1 MMPPPVLTASSPAQ
15 FHSKIVL
22 TRERDSAS
30 FKIIS
35 ANLPPTATLTLQWQS
50 MRAPISSP
58 SANFAPSRA
67 EPRPK
72 SGDLVDNWEL
82 LLNDD
87 AEKSFPDPRC
97 ATRGWAQDTAH
108 AWSGKQSLVPQPNA
122 WLICG
127 PFDLTY
133 ARDLLTQFTLLN
145 AIDFGVGISTDGEN
159 FSVLKWQTAIPAWSR
174 FDVWANGWSG
184 QPKVWV
190 AFVASP
196 NTWLD
201 DVRVWR
207 YNTPAAVCGNRD
219 AGKKGVHLPSHEIV
233 NGAWY
238 PIIRAGDVQALRGL
252 IAANAN
258 WVRLGFRQPDPHSP
272 YSLEQEYDR
281 MIDSL
286 CAAGISVLGLLNQET
301 LVRPIENS
309 PAYRREF
316 TENVWWYAT
325 HFKDRV
331 TFWELWNE
339 PNLPNLRIEP
349 RDYAALLVDSYR
361 FLGAAHLNAKLV
373 FGGLGSGWHDSNE
386 YLTQVYSSLN
396 ADHGGSRPFDIFA
409 LHLYFSDKHPLD
421 PAIYLRAPDQLD
433 ATKGDRTIVDKFA
446 RTMRQFG
453 DVNRRI
459 WVTEIGWNSA
469 KNERGAPPLAIEQAT
484 QAQYLKSSFD
494 ILSADAPTIDKIFWY
509 QYHDVIGADG
519 VPGFWGLFGTDKQTP
534 KPSFCAF
541 AAYPIAC
548 P

>member
-1 MMPPPVLTASSPAQ
+1 M
-15 FHSKIVL
+15 
-22 TRERDSAS
+22 TRERDAPA

-35 ANLPPTATLTLQWQS
+35 ANLPPTITLTGQLQT
-50 MRAPISSP
+50 MRTPIPSP
-58 SANFAPSRA
+58 SVNVAPARVES
-67 EPRPK
+67 RPK
-72 SGDLVDNWEL
+72 PGDLVDNWEL

-87 AEKSFPDPRC
+87 VEKAFPDPRC
-97 ATRGWAQDTAH
+97 SAHGWVQDTAR
-108 AWSGKQSLVPQPNA
+108 AASGKQSLVPQPNA

-127 PFDLTY
+127 PFDLTH
-133 ARDLLTQFTLLN
+133 ARDLLTQFTVL
-145 AIDFGVGISTDGEN
+145 AASDFGIGISTDGEN
-159 FSVLKWQTAIPAWSR
+159 FTLVKWTTALPAWAR

-184 QPKVWV
+184 YAKIWI
-190 AFVASP
+190 AFVASK
-196 NTWLD
+196 NVWLD
-201 DVRVWR
+201 DLRIWR
-207 YNTPAAVCGNRD
+207 YNTPAVVCGNRD
-219 AGKKGVHLPSHEIV
+219 AGKKGVHLPSHESV
-233 NGAWY
+233 NGTWY

-252 IAANAN
+252 MLANAN
-258 WVRLGFRQPDPHSP
+258 WVRLGLRQPDPRSP
-272 YSLEQEYDR
+272 YTIEQEYDR

-301 LVRPIENS
+301 LAHPFDHS
-309 PAYRREF
+309 PVYRREF
-316 TENVWWYAT
+316 AENVWWYAT

-339 PNLPNLRIEP
+339 PNLPNLRIAP
-349 RDYAALLVDSYR
+349 RDYAALLVDAYR

-373 FGGLGSGWHDSNE
+373 FGGLGSGWHDSND
-386 YLTQVYSSLN
+386 YLTQVYLSLN

-409 LHLYFSDKHPLD
+409 LHLYFSDQHPLD

-433 ATKGDRTIVDKFA
+433 AAQGDRTIVDKFV
-446 RTMRQFG
+446 RTMREFG
-453 DVNRRI
+453 DVNRKI

-494 ILSADAPTIDKIFWY
+494 LLFAGAPVIDKIFWY

-519 VPGFWGLFGTDKQTP
+519 VPGFWGLFGTDKRTP

-541 AAYPIAC
+541 ASYPKVC